1 MTTHEP
7 EAVERSPAPEHE
19 PLAMGGQA
27 VIEGVMMRGPTVW
40 AVARRLPDETIV
52 HLDGPVPTWAQSV
65 RSIPVARGAVALVET
80 MALGL
85 RALRWSAAQ
94 EDEDGGEAPSDRRL
108 ALTTAIVLLVFTA
121 VFAVVPA
128 AVARAFTDLVD
139 VSWLFGPAEAVLR
152 LGLFVGYVLLIGRSP
167 AVRRTFQYHGAEHM
181 AISAYEHGAPL
192 TTESLRR
199 FSTRHAR
206 CGTDFLLL
214 VVVVSVV
221 VFSIV
226 PSSSW
231 PVLVAT
237 RVVGLPLVAGLAYE
251 VLRLARVRPNNPVVH
266 LLTAPGLALQALTTR
281 PPDDDQLEV
290 AAASLELVLS
300 LEPDSPSPSPAPSED
315 EGATQEQTESGDETS

>member
-1 MTTHEP
+1 MTSSEP
-7 EAVERSPAPEHE
+7 DAPPRPDLPDHE

-27 VIEGVMMRGPTVW
+27 VIEGVMMRGPTTW
-40 AVARRLPDETIV
+40 AVARRLPDGSITD
-52 HLDGPVPTWAQSV
+52 LDGPVPTWAQRV
-65 RSIPVARGAVALVET
+65 RNVPVVRGAVALVET

-94 EDEDGGEAPSDRRL
+94 EEEEGAEAPSDRRL
-108 ALTTAIVLLVFTA
+108 AITTAVVLIVFTA

-128 AVARAFTDLVD
+128 AVARALTDAVD
-139 VSWLFGPAEAVLR
+139 LPAAFGAVEAVLR
-152 LGLFVGYVLLIGRSP
+152 LALFVGYVLLIGRSP

-192 TTESLRR
+192 TNESLRR

-231 PVLVAT
+231 PLLVAT

-281 PPDDDQLEV
+281 QPEDDQLEV
-290 AAASLELVLS
+290 AAAALELVLE
-300 LEPDSPSPSPAPSED
+300 LEPDHVDPAPRDED
-315 EGATQEQTESGDETS
+315 GTDGAASDGPTEAA

>member
-1 MTTHEP
+1 
-7 EAVERSPAPEHE
+7 
-19 PLAMGGQA
+19 MGGQA

-40 AVARRLPDETIV
+40 AVARRLPDESIV

-65 RSIPVARGAVALVET
+65 RNIPVVRGAVALVET

-231 PVLVAT
+231 LVLVAT

-281 PPDDDQLEV
+281 APEDDQLAV
-290 AAASLELVLS
+290 AAAALELVLG
-300 LEPDSPSPSPAPSED
+300 LEPDSPSPPVGPSEGT
-315 EGATQEQTESGDETS
+315 EPQTESDDEIS

>member
-1 MTTHEP
+1 MTTSEP
-7 EAVERSPAPEHE
+7 DTADQAGAPEHE

-40 AVARRLPDETIV
+40 GVARRLPDGEIV
-52 HLDGPVPTWAQSV
+52 HLDGPVPTWAQRV
-65 RSIPVARGAVALVET
+65 RNVPVVRGAVALVET

-94 EDEDGGEAPSDRRL
+94 EDEEGADAPSDRRL
-108 ALTTAIVLLVFTA
+108 ALTTAAVLLVFTA

-128 AVARAFTDLVD
+128 AVARAATDLVG
-139 VSWLFGPAEAVLR
+139 VEWLFGPVEALLR
-152 LGLFVGYVLLIGRSP
+152 LGLFVAYVVAIGRSP
-167 AVRRTFQYHGAEHM
+167 AVRRTYQYHGAEHM
-181 AISAYEHGAPL
+181 AISAYEHGAPMDV
-192 TTESLRR
+192 ESLRR

-221 VFSIV
+221 VFSV
-226 PSSSW
+226 APSGSW
-231 PVLVAT
+231 PLLVAT

-251 VLRLARVRPNNPVVH
+251 VLRLARVRPDNPVVH

-281 PPDDDQLEV
+281 PPEDDQLEV
-290 AAASLELVLS
+290 AAAALELVVG
-300 LEPDSPSPSPAPSED
+300 LEPDGEPD
-315 EGATQEQTESGDETS
+315 GGGDDTADD

>member
-1 MTTHEP
+1 MTTSEP
-7 EAVERSPAPEHE
+7 EAIDRASAPEHE

-27 VIEGVMMRGPTVW
+27 VIEGVMMRGPSVW
-40 AVARRLPDETIV
+40 GVARRLPDGSIT
-52 HLDGPVPTWAQSV
+52 HLDGPVPTWAQRV
-65 RSIPVARGAVALVET
+65 RNIPVVRGAVALVET

-94 EDEDGGEAPSDRRL
+94 EDEEGAEAPSDARL
-108 ALTTAIVLLVFTA
+108 AVTTAIVLLVFTA

-128 AVARAFTDLVD
+128 AAARAFTDLVD

-192 TTESLRR
+192 TTASLRR

-221 VFSIV
+221 VFSVI

-231 PVLVAT
+231 IVLVAT
-237 RVVGLPLVAGLAYE
+237 RIVGLPLVAGLAYE
-251 VLRLARVRPNNPVVH
+251 VLRLARVRPNNPIVH
-266 LLTAPGLALQALTTR
+266 VLTAPGLALQALTTR
-281 PPDDDQLEV
+281 PPEDDHLEV
-290 AAASLELVLS
+290 AAAALELVLG
-300 LEPDSPSPSPAPSED
+300 LEPDAPDAPSAAPGE
-315 EGATQEQTESGDETS
+315 TPDETQGTSAS

>member
-1 MTTHEP
+1 MTTKDADAAGEP
-7 EAVERSPAPEHE
+7 AGSPDP

-27 VIEGVMMRGPTVW
+27 VIEGVMMRGPSVW
-40 AVARRLPDETIV
+40 GVARRLPDGSIV
-52 HLDGPVPTWAQSV
+52 HLDGPVPTWAQAV
-65 RSIPVARGAVALVET
+65 RNVPVVRGAVALVET

-94 EDEDGGEAPSDRRL
+94 EEEDGGEAPSDRRL
-108 ALTTAIVLLVFTA
+108 AITTAVVLLVFTA

-128 AVARAFTDLVD
+128 AIARAFADAVD
-139 VSWLFGPAEAVLR
+139 ADWAFAPTEALLR

-181 AISAYEHGAPL
+181 AISAYEHGAAL
-192 TTESLRR
+192 TNESLRR

-221 VFSIV
+221 VFSLV

-231 PVLVAT
+231 PILVAT

-266 LLTAPGLALQALTTR
+266 LLTAPGLAMQALTTR
-281 PPDDDQLEV
+281 PPEDDQLEV
-290 AAASLELVLS
+290 AASALELVLA
-300 LEPDSPSPSPAPSED
+300 LEADEPAPSPSPPAQAPPDD
-315 EGATQEQTESGDETS
+315 ESS